1 MQPVA
6 LLPVPFSSLPKLIA
20 TASCFCGRPSS
31 LMKVRMVRRA
41 IDIGDVLRLALL
53 APELRFPIDVN
64 ARVLTYA
71 PGLLQ
76 VRYTLA
82 DHAQI
87 ECALGQLYSRAEARL
102 PVALDVKTAG
112 KRPCR
117 LAELSSEGATF
128 EVLGELSPASCVP
141 DSDAW
146 LQLPH
151 QEGRLNLAG
160 RVAWVTPRR
169 DRSRMHVSFSR
180 VTPAAQ
186 RRVDEIVCRFRL
198 GDAPWT
204 PKLLAPGV

>member
-6 LLPVPFSSLPKLIA
+6 LLPVPFSSLRKLIA
-20 TASCFCGRPSS
+20 TASRFCGRQAA
-31 LMKVRMVRRA
+31 LLKVRNVRRP

-64 ARVLTYA
+64 AQILSYA

-87 ECALGQLYSRAEARL
+87 ECALGQLYSHSEARL
-102 PVALDVKTAG
+102 PVSLEVKTAG
-112 KRPCR
+112 KRACR

-128 EVLGELSPASCVP
+128 EVLGELSPSACAP

-151 QEGRLNLAG
+151 EEGRLNLAA

-169 DRSRMHVSFSR
+169 GRSRMHVSFAR
-180 VTPAAQ
+180 VTAAAQ